1 MECDDRLQTML
12 TANDPPYDEA
22 TMAKGRMAATKLE
35 QMFFEKAP
43 DQETYE
49 RKISQKIESMSAQ
62 IVKARAKRAMEAQ
75 GLKMAE
81 APTKP
86 AAAAAE
92 KKVEESREA
101 SADATTS
108 GGEVDYSPGKNYFST
123 LPAQVQ
129 KQMRGDVLK
138 KWLDTNAKTS
148 QIAREFLKAKTPK
161 DKKALYEEKLKPHLD
176 VWLFKQMT
184 AQMEKKRQRE
194 SVSINP
200 ELKGF
205 VKDLLAEEG
214 APAAKRRATEVVEP
228 SAEYWGK
235 VHELNQTYHAQLSR
249 AFKWVQAYQTS
260 GSKLG
265 PVRQKFVDL
274 LSNIIMPAIEQ
285 TPARRDP
292 NIPADMD
299 HLLKVENAIKKALSK
314 YEATEKAKQ
323 EQQRLQTMTSTQR
336 AIASLT
342 DAHGGSVKVEARSTI
357 ADACRELLGGLG
369 ADDDV
374 AAALYESDEDD
385 DEVDVNFPV
394 DLLKDFWSD
403 KEQVLPAGDP
413 ETWTIQNGKDV
424 IAVAFKGDGVNS
436 ARAAAVSEY

>member
-1 MECDDRLQTML
+1 ML

-22 TMAKGRMAATKLE
+22 TVAKGRMAATKLE

-81 APTKP
+81 APAKP
-86 AAAAAE
+86 VKAAAGEE
-92 KKVEESREA
+92 KKMEESREA
-101 SADATTS
+101 SAGATTS
-108 GGEVDYSPGKNYFST
+108 GEEVDYSPGKNYFST
-123 LPAQVQ
+123 LPAQMQ

-138 KWLDTNAKTS
+138 KWLDTNAKSS

-176 VWLFKQMT
+176 VWLFKQLT

-194 SVSINP
+194 SVTINP

-214 APAAKRRATEVVEP
+214 EQAAKRRATEVVEP

-260 GSKLG
+260 GSRLG

-274 LSNIIMPAIEQ
+274 LSKIIMPAIEQ

-299 HLLKVENAIKKALSK
+299 HLIKVENAIKKALSK

-342 DAHGGSVKVEARSTI
+342 DSHGGGVKVEARSTI
-357 ADACRELLGGLG
+357 AEACQELLGGFG
-369 ADDDV
+369 ADADV
-374 AAALYESDEDD
+374 AAALYESEDED
-385 DEVDVNFPV
+385 EDVNFPV
-394 DLLKDFWSD
+394 DLLKDFWSE

-424 IAVAFKGDGVNS
+424 IAVAFKGAGVDA